1 MRKWNK
7 IIATMNLR
15 YPKKG
20 FGNPAVLVI
29 CSILVGFSFSVDQHS
44 HISKHRSTSEISFEP
59 RKTYIP
65 ERRAV
70 IPFELAKNTPLV
82 EVYVN
87 DQGPYSFILDTG
99 STGLMFSHKLVAQI
113 NARIKPVDLV
123 LNTSSGKLELG
134 RARHVKLVRIGGVEF
149 HDLDAGVINLDRYS
163 KSASI
168 PVQGVLGMQ
177 LFANCQ
183 LTLDY
188 LSHKLVLEAI
198 DEANKLCSAKS
209 NVLPLKWLGYGTVAV
224 PVTVNRQIL
233 WCLIDTADG
242 YGITLP
248 YEKSKT
254 LPLATPVSKLPHRIV
269 TLYRST
275 KMYAARLKGS
285 LLLGCHE
292 LASPIISF
300 QQDSTPQMGARM
312 LKHFIVTID
321 QQAMMARFIRED
333 NAPIEPS
340 PPIRHHGFYFEREAG
355 LWVVTKAI
363 EGIDLGKLGLQV
375 GDRVI
380 RVNNM
385 PTAELSKK
393 QLQALVDENDAL
405 TLEVNRSEKRVLVKI
420 PITVIVP

>member
-15 YPKKG
+15 HLKKG
-20 FGNPAVLVI
+20 FRNPAVLII
-29 CSILVGFSFSVDQHS
+29 CSILAGCSFSFDQHS
-44 HISKHRSTSEISFEP
+44 HISRHRATSEISFIP
-59 RKTYIP
+59 RKIHIP
-65 ERRAV
+65 ERRVV
-70 IPFELAKNTPLV
+70 IPFELAKNIPLV

-87 DQGPYSFILDTG
+87 DQGPYLFILDTG
-99 STGLMFSHKLVAQI
+99 STGLMFSHKLAAQI
-113 NARIKPVDLV
+113 NATIKPVDLV

-188 LSHKLVLEAI
+188 LSHKIVLEAI
-198 DEANKLCSAKS
+198 DEVKQLCSTES
-209 NVLPLKWLGYGTVAV
+209 NILPLKWLGYGTVAV
-224 PVTVNRQIL
+224 PITINRQIF

-248 YEKSKT
+248 YEKSKI
-254 LPLATPVSKLPHRIV
+254 LPLATPVSKLPHRKV
-269 TLYRST
+269 TFYRST

-285 LLLGCHE
+285 LLLSCHE

-300 QQDSTPQMGARM
+300 QQDSKPHIGTRV

-321 QQAMMARFIRED
+321 QQAMMARFMRD
-333 NAPIEPS
+333 DSGPIEPS

-355 LWVVTKAI
+355 VWVVTKAI

-375 GDRVI
+375 GDRVM

-385 PTAELSKK
+385 STVELSKE
-393 QLQALVDENDAL
+393 QLQVLVDENDTLA
-405 TLEVNRSEKRVLVKI
+405 LEVNRSEKRVSVKI